1 MPLFGSSGVRPVS
14 QGNQVLSRLPVIVGF
29 GGVNPAGRSSSH
41 HAYKRL
47 VIDNL
52 SASEADRTYASLA
65 AMMQLKDED
74 LDEPLRQHILD
85 HTLIRKIE
93 SNLFDPDNILVHKSA
108 HLNATGDPIT
118 FTIKKS
124 QLPDQVPET
133 WSLTEIEEGVQ
144 VIVPDGLDVLFRDS
158 RQSEVNSAG
167 QLPSGFEPDSLYQSR
182 SHPRGLQLTV
192 YGASDAINS
201 LGIPWDDI
209 RAKVPADQIAVYAS
223 SAMGQLDD
231 NGTGNMLRA
240 SLMGKRVSSRNCALG
255 LAEMTADFINA
266 YILGSVGST
275 GANVGACATFLYNL
289 RQGIQDIRSGKF
301 RVVLV
306 GASEAPITPE
316 VIDGYKTMGALATDD
331 ELNKLDGDKT
341 ETDHR
346 RACRPFSNNCGF
358 TLAEASQFVVLFDDE
373 LALEMGANIHGSV
386 GDVFI
391 NADGFKK
398 SIPGP
403 GIGNY
408 VTMGKAA
415 GVIKSILGEES
426 LKRRSFVQAHGTST
440 PQNRVTES
448 HIFSEIAGAFGIEDW
463 PITAIK
469 AYLGHSL
476 ATASG
481 DQIAAT
487 LGVWAHG
494 VIPGIRTVQQI
505 ADDVHQTHLKFLL
518 EHLEIEPC
526 QMDAALIN
534 SKGFGGNN
542 ATAAILSPFVT
553 HNMLSKKHGAD
564 AMTEHARRN
573 EAVQSAC
580 RVYDDASVKGINATI
595 YKFGEG
601 VVEGDELTLTDR
613 SIRIPGHKL
622 NIDLNVEN
630 PYGDMT

>member
-1 MPLFGSSGVRPVS
+1 M
-14 QGNQVLSRLPVIVGF
+14 
-29 GGVNPAGRSSSH
+29 
-41 HAYKRL
+41 
-47 VIDNL
+47 IDNL

-124 QLPDQVPET
+124 QLPDHVPET

-144 VIVPDGLDVLFRDS
+144 VIIPDGLDVLFRDS

-255 LAEMTADFINA
+255 LAERTADFINA

-289 RQGIQDIRSGKF
+289 RQCIQDIRSGKF
-301 RVVLV
+301 RVVLL

-316 VIDGYKTMGALATDD
+316 VIDG
-331 ELNKLDGDKT
+331 
-341 ETDHR
+341 
-346 RACRPFSNNCGF
+346 
-358 TLAEASQFVVLFDDE
+358 
-373 LALEMGANIHGSV
+373 
-386 GDVFI
+386 
-391 NADGFKK
+391 
-398 SIPGP
+398 
-403 GIGNY
+403 
-408 VTMGKAA
+408 
-415 GVIKSILGEES
+415 
-426 LKRRSFVQAHGTST
+426 
-440 PQNRVTES
+440 
-448 HIFSEIAGAFGIEDW
+448 
-463 PITAIK
+463 
-469 AYLGHSL
+469 
-476 ATASG
+476 
-481 DQIAAT
+481 
-487 LGVWAHG
+487 
-494 VIPGIRTVQQI
+494 
-505 ADDVHQTHLKFLL
+505 
-518 EHLEIEPC
+518 
-526 QMDAALIN
+526 
-534 SKGFGGNN
+534 
-542 ATAAILSPFVT
+542 
-553 HNMLSKKHGAD
+553 
-564 AMTEHARRN
+564 
-573 EAVQSAC
+573 
-580 RVYDDASVKGINATI
+580 
-595 YKFGEG
+595 
-601 VVEGDELTLTDR
+601 
-613 SIRIPGHKL
+613 
-622 NIDLNVEN
+622 
-630 PYGDMT
+630 

>member
-1 MPLFGSSGVRPVS
+1 MPLFESPGVHPDT

-41 HAYKRL
+41 HAFRRL
-47 VIDNL
+47 VIDSL
-52 SASEADRTYASLA
+52 SSSDAGRTYAALA
-65 AMMQLKDED
+65 AMMQLRDED
-74 LDEPLRQHILD
+74 MDEPLKQHILD
-85 HTLIRKIE
+85 HTLVRKIE
-93 SNLFDPDNILVHKSA
+93 SNLFDPDDILVHKSA
-108 HLNATGDPIT
+108 RLNASAEPIT
-118 FTIKKS
+118 FTVKKN
-124 QLPDQVPET
+124 QLPDQIPED
-133 WSLTEIEEGVQ
+133 WSISEAEGTVQ
-144 VIVPDGLDVLFRDS
+144 VTVPDGLDVLFRDS

-167 QLPSGFEPDSLYQSR
+167 QLPSGFKPDSLYQSR

-201 LGIPWDDI
+201 LGIPWDEI
-209 RAKVPADQIAVYAS
+209 RARVPADQMAVYAS

-289 RQGIQDIRSGKF
+289 RQGIADIRSGKF
-301 RVVLV
+301 RVVMV

-316 VIDGYKTMGALATDD
+316 VIDGYKTMGALATDE
-331 ELNKLDGDKT
+331 ELNKLDGIT
-341 ETDHR
+341 SGTDHR

-358 TLAEASQFVVLFDDE
+358 TLAEASQFVILFDDE
-373 LALEMGANIHGSV
+373 LALETGASVHGSV
-386 GDVFI
+386 ADVFI

-415 GVIKSILGEES
+415 GIIRSILGEDA
-426 LKRRSFVQAHGTST
+426 LKHRSYIQAHGTGT

-448 HIFSEIAGAFGIEDW
+448 HIFSEIARAFGIEDW
-463 PITAIK
+463 PVAAIK
-469 AYLGHSL
+469 SYLGHSL

-481 DQIAAT
+481 DQIATT
-487 LGVWAHG
+487 LGAWAHG
-494 VIPGIRTVQQI
+494 IIPGIQTVSQI
-505 ADDVHQTHLKFLL
+505 ADDVHQSHLNFLL
-518 EHLEIEPC
+518 EHHEIDPAK
-526 QMDAALIN
+526 MDAALIN

-542 ATAAILSPFVT
+542 ATAVILSPTVT
-553 HNMLSKKHGAD
+553 RDMLTQKHGAS
-564 AMTEHARRN
+564 ALKEHASRN
-573 EAVQSAC
+573 EAVQASCAD
-580 RVYDDASVKGINATI
+580 YDEAAINGGNGTI
-595 YKFGEG
+595 YNFGVG
-601 VVEGDELTLTDR
+601 VVEGDELTLSDR
-613 SIRIPGHKL
+613 AISIPGQTL
-622 NIDLNVEN
+622 DINLSVEN
-630 PYGDMT
+630 PYQDMT